1 MAKINMKV
9 SLPSLLSRCNPNR
22 HLGMRLGFATTG
34 TTLLLSIV
42 LSIVVGYVSS
52 LQLENT
58 IQQSLHELA
67 FQMADKLDRGM
78 FERYRDIQIA
88 ATLDTVH
95 QPTAS
100 PTTQRG
106 LLETLQTTYPNYAW
120 IGLTDSQGVVTAS
133 TGGLLEGKDVSQR
146 PWYQQALADPYVG
159 DVHEAKLL
167 AKLLPNPGGEPL
179 RFVDV
184 SVPVKDLQ
192 GRFTGVLGAHLSWDW
207 AKEVQQSLLAPVEQH
222 RQVEIFI
229 LDRTN
234 QILLYPAEFT
244 GDRSTPPLTL
254 TDLASTSNH
263 RLFQPKHYLYS
274 AVQSQG
280 YRDYPG
286 LGWQVYVRQPA
297 LVALAPAR
305 ALQRQV
311 LGVGIGFG
319 LLVALW
325 SVWRSRRISAP
336 ILRLAAAGDAIQKG
350 NMDVTIPLFRRQ
362 DEIGLLSRSL
372 HGLVETSKQRRQSL
386 VEANQQLQADIKRQQ
401 EDAATIREQ
410 AALLNIATD
419 AIIVLDLNDTIQFWN
434 KGAEQIYGWQRA
446 EVCYRNARDLFHTTT
461 STLEQAN
468 QTVLAEG
475 TWQGELHNLTK
486 SGTETIV
493 QSRWTLV
500 RNNDGQPKAILV
512 VDTDITEKKQ
522 LESQLLRT
530 QRLESLGMLASGIAH
545 DLNNILAPI
554 LIATQILPLKLPELD
569 AATKRLLDT
578 LDVSAR
584 RGGRLVKQIL
594 SFSRGLEGERSPV
607 QLKHI
612 LAEIWEIA
620 LSTFPK
626 AIRINLQLPGESLW
640 MVNADANQL
649 HQVLMNLCVNAR
661 DAMPEGGSL
670 TLIANNQILSE
681 QESQEYPD
689 AHAGPYVVITIT
701 DTGMGIEPDV
711 LNHIFEPFFT
721 TKDVGQGT
729 GLGLST
735 TLGIVRGH
743 GGFVHV
749 TSQVGIGTKFHIYL
763 PADPDQEA
771 SEAITEKRITGKGEL
786 VLVVDDEVRI
796 LEMLRTSLETYN
808 YRVITAKNGFDAINS
823 YMANQTEIQ
832 LVLTDMM
839 MPEMNGEDMIRVLHI
854 LNPDLK
860 IVVVSGSKQSIREG
874 LEVAAFLP
882 KPYNVED
889 LLQVIHQTLQ
899 HQ

>member
-1 MAKINMKV
+1 MKV
-9 SLPSLLSRCNPNR
+9 SLPGLLNRCNPNR
-22 HLGMRLGFATTG
+22 SLGMRLGLAITG

-95 QPTAS
+95 QATAT
-100 PTTQRG
+100 PITQRR
-106 LLETLQTTYPNYAW
+106 LLETLQATYPNYAW
-120 IGLTDSQGVVTAS
+120 IGRTDSQGIVTAS
-133 TGGLLEGKDVSQR
+133 TGRLLEGKDVSQR
-146 PWYQQALADPYVG
+146 PWYQQAQSAPYVG

-167 AKLLPNPGGEPL
+167 AQLLPNSTDEPL

-184 SVPVKDLQ
+184 SVPINDLQ

-207 AKEVQQSLLAPVEQH
+207 AKEVQQSLLEPIAQH
-222 RQVEIFI
+222 RQIEIFI
-229 LDRTN
+229 FDRTN
-234 QILLYPAEFT
+234 QILLYPAGFT
-244 GDRSTPPLTL
+244 GDRPTTPLTS
-254 TDLASTSNH
+254 TDLNPTSNF
-263 RLFQPKHYLYS
+263 LFQPKRYLYS
-274 AVQSQG
+274 IVQSQG

-297 LVALAPAR
+297 RVALAPAQ
-305 ALQRQV
+305 ALQMQV
-311 LGVGIGFG
+311 LAVGVGFG
-319 LLVALW
+319 LLVTLW

-336 ILRLAAAGDAIQKG
+336 ILRLAAAADAIQRG
-350 NMDVTIPLFRRQ
+350 NTDVTIPLFRRQ
-362 DEIGLLSRSL
+362 DEIGLLSSSL
-372 HGLVETSKQRRQSL
+372 HGLVETSKQRRQKL

-446 EVCYRNARDLFHTTT
+446 EVCYRDVRDLIHTITP
-461 STLEQAN
+461 TLEQAN

-475 TWQGELHNLTK
+475 TWQGELNNSTK
-486 SGTETIV
+486 SGGEKVI

-500 RNNDGQPKAILV
+500 RHNDGQPKAILV

-522 LESQLLRT
+522 LENQLLRT

-554 LIATQILPLKLPELD
+554 LIATQILPLKFPNLD
-569 AATKRLLDT
+569 AATRRLLDT

-607 QLKHI
+607 QVKHI
-612 LAEIWEIA
+612 LTEIWEIA

-626 AIRINLQLPGESLW
+626 AIRINLNLVKESLW

-661 DAMPEGGSL
+661 DAMPEGGTL
-670 TLIANNQILSE
+670 TLLASNQILSE
-681 QESQEYPD
+681 QDALDHPD
-689 AHAGPYVVITIT
+689 AHAGPYVVITIE

-711 LNHIFEPFFT
+711 LHYIFEPFFT

-735 TLGIVRGH
+735 TLGIVRSH

-749 TSQVGIGTKFHIYL
+749 TSQVGIGTQFHIYL

-771 SEAITEKRITGKGEL
+771 GETITEKRIIGKGEL

-823 YMANQTEIQ
+823 YMANQADIQ

-860 IVVVSGSKQSIREG
+860 IVVVSGSKHSIQEG

-882 KPYNVED
+882 KPYNIED

-899 HQ
+899 HR